1 MEACEIIAAMESLA
15 PLKLSA
21 EFVKTYGGY
30 DNSGIIIPMP
40 KNVTGVVFSLDLT
53 KKAVERAKK
62 IGANLI
68 ITHHPAIYNP
78 LKKLEEDSALFASAK
93 NGLGV
98 VSYHLNLD
106 CAKRGTDY
114 CLAVAAGAK
123 TRRILMPLSSPETGY
138 GSFYTIPETSVF
150 CLAEKLKKEL
160 NAEKVSVYGGDKKV
174 SRIASFCGAGFDEE
188 GLELIGD
195 AEVCISSDIP
205 HHILLAA
212 SERGVSVINL
222 THYASEFY
230 GFKKFAEELIK
241 NLKLTNGE
249 IVLDELFL

>member
-1 MEACEIIAAMESLA
+1 MEAFEIIAAMENLA
-15 PLKLSA
+15 PLKLSD

-30 DNSGIIIPMP
+30 DNSGVIIPVP
-40 KNVTGVVFSLDLT
+40 KDVSGVVFSLDLT
-53 KKAVERAKK
+53 KKAVERAIKR
-62 IGANLI
+62 GANLI
-68 ITHHPAIYNP
+68 ITHHPAIYHP
-78 LKKLEEDSALFASAK
+78 LKNFEENSALYSAAK

-114 CLAVAAGAK
+114 YLAAAAGADK
-123 TRRILMPLSSPETGY
+123 RQILMPLKAPETGY
-138 GSFYTIPETSVF
+138 GSLFSVPETSVSA
-150 CLAEKLKKEL
+150 LAEKLKKEL
-160 NAEKVSVYGGDKKV
+160 NAEKVAVYGGDKKV

-188 GLELIGD
+188 GFALIGD
-195 AEVCISSDIP
+195 AEAVVSSDIP
-205 HHILLAA
+205 HHMLVAA

-241 NLKLTNGE
+241 NLKLTNSE
-249 IVLDELFL
+249 IVADELFL